1 MYLAIKLKVI
11 SFIIILTIFKI
22 QHSNGLEN
30 RILFKIDNEIITSI
44 DIYEEIKFLKIFN
57 PEVNSLNDAELFE
70 ISKNSIIKDKVK
82 KIEILNFV
90 QDFKV
95 EDKFFLRLIKIKYP
109 NKNINSI
116 KNFENYLEDNDL
128 NIDIIREKFTIE
140 LIWNDIIYQ
149 KFGAKIVINKDKI
162 KEEILQSQQNE
173 IQKEL
178 LLSEIIFDVA
188 NKVEFKDK
196 YEKIL
201 SDIEKVGFKNAALIH
216 SNSDTASSGGVIGW
230 VKEENLNKN
239 LKNIISKLEPGQF
252 SKPIRTSSGFIIIQL
267 EDKKEYQTKL
277 NLDEKI
283 EEIIRFK
290 RNEQLNQFSSM
301 YLNKIKK
308 NYTIYGL

>member
-11 SFIIILTIFKI
+11 SFIIILTIFQI

-57 PEVNSLNDAELFE
+57 PEVNSLNDSELFE

-90 QDFKV
+90 QDLKV

-201 SDIEKVGFKNAALIH
+201 SDIEKLGFKNAALIH

-267 EDKKEYQTKL
+267 DDKKEYQTKL
-277 NLDEKI
+277 NLDKKI

>member
-11 SFIIILTIFKI
+11 SFIIILTIFQI

-57 PEVNSLNDAELFE
+57 PEVNSLNDSELFE

-90 QDFKV
+90 QDLKV

-188 NKVEFKDK
+188 NKVELKDK

-267 EDKKEYQTKL
+267 DDKKEYQTKL
-277 NLDEKI
+277 NLDKKI

>member
-11 SFIIILTIFKI
+11 SFIIILTIFQI

-90 QDFKV
+90 QDLKV
-95 EDKFFLRLIKIKYP
+95 EDKFFLRLINIKYP

-178 LLSEIIFDVA
+178 LLSEIVFDVA

-267 EDKKEYQTKL
+267 DDKKEYQTKL

>member
-11 SFIIILTIFKI
+11 SFIIILTIFQI

-90 QDFKV
+90 QDLKV

-267 EDKKEYQTKL
+267 DDKKEYQIKL

-283 EEIIRFK
+283 EEIIKFK

>member
-11 SFIIILTIFKI
+11 SFIIILTIFQI

-90 QDFKV
+90 QDLKV

-267 EDKKEYQTKL
+267 DDKKEYQTKL

>member
-11 SFIIILTIFKI
+11 SFIIILTIFQI

-90 QDFKV
+90 QDLKV

-178 LLSEIIFDVA
+178 LLSEIVFDVA

-267 EDKKEYQTKL
+267 DDKKEYQTKL

>member
-90 QDFKV
+90 QDLKV

-216 SNSDTASSGGVIGW
+216 SNSDTASSGGVVGW

-239 LKNIISKLEPGQF
+239 LKNIISKLELGQF

-267 EDKKEYQTKL
+267 DDKKEYQTKL
-277 NLDEKI
+277 NLDEKT

>member
-267 EDKKEYQTKL
+267 DDKKEYQTKL
-277 NLDEKI
+277 NLDKKI

>member
-11 SFIIILTIFKI
+11 SFIIILTIFQI

-90 QDFKV
+90 QDLKV

-178 LLSEIIFDVA
+178 LLSEIIFDVV

-267 EDKKEYQTKL
+267 DDKKEYQTKL

>member
-1 MYLAIKLKVI
+1 MYSAIKLKVI
-11 SFIIILTIFKI
+11 SLAIILTIFKI
-22 QHSNGLEN
+22 QHSSGLEN

-44 DIYEEIKFLKIFN
+44 DIYEEIKFLKTFN

-70 ISKNSIIKDKVK
+70 ISKNSIIKDKIK
-82 KIEILNFV
+82 KVEILNFV
-90 QDFKV
+90 QDLKV
-95 EDKFFLRLIKIKYP
+95 DDKFFLRLIKMKYP
-109 NKNINSI
+109 KKNINSI
-116 KNFENYLEDNDL
+116 KNFENYLKDNDL

-149 KFGAKIVINKDKI
+149 KFGAKIVIDEDKI
-162 KEEILQSQQNE
+162 KEEILQNPQNE
-173 IQKEL
+173 TQKEL

-188 NKVEFKDK
+188 NRVEFKDK

-201 SDIEKVGFKNAALIH
+201 SDIEKVGFKKAALIH

-239 LKNIISKLEPGQF
+239 LKNIISKLQLGQF
-252 SKPIRTSSGFIIIQL
+252 SKPIRTSSGFIIVQL
-267 EDKKEYQTKL
+267 NDKKEYQTKL
-277 NLDEKI
+277 NLDKKI

-301 YLNKIKK
+301 YLNKVKK

>member
-90 QDFKV
+90 QDLKV

-267 EDKKEYQTKL
+267 DDKKEYQTKL
-277 NLDEKI
+277 NLDEKT

>member
-11 SFIIILTIFKI
+11 SFIIILTIFQI

-57 PEVNSLNDAELFE
+57 PEVNSLNDSELFE

-90 QDFKV
+90 QDLKV

-116 KNFENYLEDNDL
+116 KNFENYLKDNDL

-267 EDKKEYQTKL
+267 DDKKEYQTKL

>member
-11 SFIIILTIFKI
+11 SFIIIFTIFQI

-90 QDFKV
+90 QDLKV

-216 SNSDTASSGGVIGW
+216 SNSDTASSGGIIGW

-267 EDKKEYQTKL
+267 DDKKEYQTKL

>member
-11 SFIIILTIFKI
+11 SFIIILTIFQI

-57 PEVNSLNDAELFE
+57 PEVNSLNDSELFE

-90 QDFKV
+90 QDLKV

-267 EDKKEYQTKL
+267 DDKKEYQTKL
-277 NLDEKI
+277 NLDKKI

>member
-1 MYLAIKLKVI
+1 MYSAIKLKVI
-11 SFIIILTIFKI
+11 SLVIILTIFKI
-22 QHSNGLEN
+22 QHSSGLEN

-44 DIYEEIKFLKIFN
+44 DIYEEIKFLKTFN

-70 ISKNSIIKDKVK
+70 ISKNSIIKDKIK
-82 KIEILNFV
+82 KVEILNFV
-90 QDFKV
+90 QDLKV
-95 EDKFFLRLIKIKYP
+95 DDKFFLRLIKMKYP
-109 NKNINSI
+109 KKNINSI
-116 KNFENYLEDNDL
+116 KSFENYLKDNDL

-149 KFGAKIVINKDKI
+149 KFGAKIVIDEDKI
-162 KEEILQSQQNE
+162 KEEILQNPQNE
-173 IQKEL
+173 TQKEL

-188 NKVEFKDK
+188 NRVEFKDK

-201 SDIEKVGFKNAALIH
+201 SDIEKVGFKKAALIH

-239 LKNIISKLEPGQF
+239 LKNIISKLQLGQF
-252 SKPIRTSSGFIIIQL
+252 SKPIRTSSGFIIVQL
-267 EDKKEYQTKL
+267 NDKKEYQTKL
-277 NLDEKI
+277 NLDEKT

-301 YLNKIKK
+301 YLNKVKK

>member
-11 SFIIILTIFKI
+11 SFIIILTIFQI

-90 QDFKV
+90 QDLKV

-109 NKNINSI
+109 NKNMNSI

-239 LKNIISKLEPGQF
+239 LKNIISKLEPRQF

-267 EDKKEYQTKL
+267 DDKKEYQTKL

>member
-11 SFIIILTIFKI
+11 SFIIIFTIFQI

-90 QDFKV
+90 QDLKV

-239 LKNIISKLEPGQF
+239 LKNIISKLQLGQF
-252 SKPIRTSSGFIIIQL
+252 SKPIRTSSGFIIVQL
-267 EDKKEYQTKL
+267 NDKKEYQTKL
-277 NLDEKI
+277 NLDEKT

-301 YLNKIKK
+301 YLNKVKK

>member
-11 SFIIILTIFKI
+11 SFIIILTIFQI

-90 QDFKV
+90 QDLKV

-109 NKNINSI
+109 NKNMNSI

-239 LKNIISKLEPGQF
+239 LKNII
-252 SKPIRTSSGFIIIQL
+252 
-267 EDKKEYQTKL
+267 
-277 NLDEKI
+277 
-283 EEIIRFK
+283 
-290 RNEQLNQFSSM
+290 
-301 YLNKIKK
+301 
-308 NYTIYGL
+308 

>member
-1 MYLAIKLKVI
+1 MYSAIKLKVI
-11 SFIIILTIFKI
+11 SLAIILTIFKI
-22 QHSNGLEN
+22 QHSSGLEN

-44 DIYEEIKFLKIFN
+44 DIYEEIKFLKTFN

-70 ISKNSIIKDKVK
+70 ISKNSIIKDKIK
-82 KIEILNFV
+82 KVEILNFV
-90 QDFKV
+90 QDLKV
-95 EDKFFLRLIKIKYP
+95 DDKFFLRLIKMKYP
-109 NKNINSI
+109 KKNINSI
-116 KNFENYLEDNDL
+116 KNFENYLKDNDL

-149 KFGAKIVINKDKI
+149 KFGAKIVIDEDKI
-162 KEEILQSQQNE
+162 KEEILQSPQNE
-173 IQKEL
+173 TQKEL

-188 NKVEFKDK
+188 NRVEFKDK

-201 SDIEKVGFKNAALIH
+201 SDIEKVGFKKAALIH

-239 LKNIISKLEPGQF
+239 LKNIISKLQLGQF
-252 SKPIRTSSGFIIIQL
+252 SKPIRTSSGFIIVQL
-267 EDKKEYQTKL
+267 NDKKEYQTKL
-277 NLDEKI
+277 NLDKKI

-301 YLNKIKK
+301 YLNKVKK
-308 NYTIYGL
+308 NYIIYGL

>member
-267 EDKKEYQTKL
+267 DDKKEYQTKL
-277 NLDEKI
+277 NIDEKI